1 MRVTISSGIG
11 SLLSVMAS
19 HVRRT
24 TKYGA
29 DALPHHLVRATPHP
43 CVTPFPLVA
52 SSRTESG
59 SDFNFNIPRSSHP
72 PGHPARTALALG
84 LARQQHPVNNLA
96 APELPPLRLEA
107 ASLQGRVQ
115 ILVKSGNILT
125 GLGVDEYLTRD
136 DGAGARSFL
145 VDALGST

>member
-1 MRVTISSGIG
+1 MLFLIILCA
-11 SLLSVMAS
+11 LLPTRAS
-19 HVRRT
+19 RHSPSWR
-24 TKYGA
+24 
-29 DALPHHLVRATPHP
+29 
-43 CVTPFPLVA
+43 

-115 ILVKSGNILT
+115 SLLKSEVYTAWVTYNQDPLNERG
-125 GLGVDEYLTRD
+125 RR
-136 DGAGARSFL
+136 A
-145 VDALGST
+145 